1 VILLDTHS
9 WVWIAA
15 QSEKLSRK
23 ALDAY
28 YRARETQAVY
38 ISAISVWEVFL
49 LSKKGRIH
57 LPDSPALLLANTE
70 QDDAVSIVPIDARIA
85 RRAVELPD
93 IHRDPADRMIL
104 ATAQEMGARL
114 ISKDERLSEYGVVDV
129 VW

>member
-1 VILLDTHS
+1 MILLDTHA

-15 QSEKLSRK
+15 QSERLSEK
-23 ALDAY
+23 ALESY
-28 YRARETQAVY
+28 YHAREAHAVY

-49 LSKKGRIH
+49 LSMKGSVH

-85 RRAVELPD
+85 RQAVQLPN

-104 ATAQEMGARL
+104 ATARELGARL
-114 ISKDERLSEYGVVDV
+114 VSKDERLSKYGVVDV
-129 VW
+129 IW